1 MGVRRQLCDTWCD
14 GSIITSTSSSS
25 GRLISSSITTSSS
38 ATIGS
43 SECSTVSCD
52 PIQLSECSGGM
63 HQIQR
68 CDRVPEGVKPVEWLE
83 QLVQY
88 IVG

>member
-1 MGVRRQLCDTWCD
+1 MGARRQLCDTWCG

-25 GRLISSSITTSSS
+25 LISSSSITTSSS

-43 SECSTVSCD
+43 SKCSTVRSD